1 MRHVELEGGIAQR
14 IPPSVSGVELPRK
27 ATRKADRDPP
37 YTLQASPKRANM
49 KPIMTALAFSVL
61 SVALLVGCGPSAES
75 IGETVKISMQQKFDS
90 DTQFRE
96 WNLSVAR
103 VQVLKQDENR
113 YQGIATVL
121 HEGESHDVPVEITAD
136 GSDVI
141 WQAPPG
147 AFMFVAQKE
156 IQRLQKAF
164 E

>member
-1 MRHVELEGGIAQR
+1 
-14 IPPSVSGVELPRK
+14 
-27 ATRKADRDPP
+27 
-37 YTLQASPKRANM
+37 M

-61 SVALLVGCGPSAES
+61 SAVLLVGCGPSAES

-90 DTQFRE
+90 DTQFKE

-103 VQVLKQDENR
+103 VQVIKQGENR

-136 GSDVI
+136 GSDAI

-147 AFMFVAQKE
+147 AFMFIAQKE